1 MISNKISVRF
11 FLYTRIE
18 LFIIIENKKRNVLT
32 KYYIT
37 NYAIRKKSNQNQFKI
52 FLYDNLIY

>member
-32 KYYIT
+32 KYYI
-37 NYAIRKKSNQNQFKI
+37 
-52 FLYDNLIY
+52 

>member
-18 LFIIIENKKRNVLT
+18 LFIIIENKKKCINKIL
-32 KYYIT
+32 YY
-37 NYAIRKKSNQNQFKI
+37 
-52 FLYDNLIY
+52 

>member
-18 LFIIIENKKRNVLT
+18 LFIIIENKK
-32 KYYIT
+32 KMY
-37 NYAIRKKSNQNQFKI
+37 
-52 FLYDNLIY
+52 